1 MTHVSSADGIPIYR
15 DHEYELISTYNNTS
29 GVDQDAMATMFLYVR
44 ATDLYDFDFRPR
56 KK

>member
-15 DHEYELISTYNNTS
+15 DHEYELISIYNNSS
-29 GVDQDAMATMFLYVR
+29 GVDQDAMATMFSYVR
-44 ATDLYDFDFRPR
+44 ATDLCDFDFRPR